1 MDNQYDLFIFAGE
14 PSGDLHGEH
23 LLENLKKKRPNLK
36 IKGIGGPRMRAVGL
50 ECLLPMEE
58 FQVMGFIDVLS
69 SLPKL
74 YRMFKK
80 IRDEILSAKP
90 SAVLFIDYPG
100 FNLRM
105 ARSLKKRKSPSKLLQ
120 FVCPSVWAWGKGRI
134 PLMEKNLDKLMTLLP
149 FEPELFSHG
158 SLDVEYVGHPLISRI
173 ESHQYDSQ
181 WRSEYGIDENQ
192 AILTLFPG
200 SREKEIM
207 RNFPL
212 QLSVAKKFLSERK
225 DMTLI
230 VSCSSEKFLP
240 FLKKHLPNQVKIVH
254 PKHLYELMRA
264 SHIALA
270 TSGTVTLELALHK
283 VPTVVTYAITPLDTF
298 LATQVFRIDL
308 PHYSLPNIIAKGE
321 IFPELFGPNLT
332 EGSLIKHLQEHAMSQ
347 LKRSTC
353 IRECERLKDLL
364 GTKNASQEASHT
376 ILDAIKSSESSSLK

>member
-192 AILTLFPG
+192 AIGGYGLVRKIAHGRFGAVFLAIDLKTGEEVALKIIP
-200 SREKEIM
+200 
-207 RNFPL
+207 
-212 QLSVAKKFLSERK
+212 LSVGRTFDKL
-225 DMTLI
+225 
-230 VSCSSEKFLP
+230 
-240 FLKKHLPNQVKIVH
+240 
-254 PKHLYELMRA
+254 LMVQ
-264 SHIALA
+264 
-270 TSGTVTLELALHK
+270 G
-283 VPTVVTYAITPLDTF
+283 
-298 LATQVFRIDL
+298 
-308 PHYSLPNIIAKGE
+308 KGE
-321 IFPELFGPNLT
+321 MNGVMGLMSVQKLKHPTHCGK
-332 EGSLIKHLQEHAMSQ
+332 EGQSLH
-347 LKRSTC
+347 
-353 IRECERLKDLL
+353 
-364 GTKNASQEASHT
+364 
-376 ILDAIKSSESSSLK
+376 